1 MKKRKIL
8 KSIVLMITILSVF
21 TACGRQEQPGTS
33 DRVSSE
39 AASEEYVYVPEYL
52 EELHIPDSFNWT
64 ETKVQ
69 GDRLYQY
76 NYIYDLEARKG
87 TDQFCIF
94 SKEGE
99 LLLELSLGG
108 NGSEGQHS
116 SEHLRTY
123 DVDAEGNVYTIEQ
136 GYGESSRDTGYYL
149 CCYDKEGL
157 KVFSRNITDSLKVDE
172 SGVDVSQMLLGQD
185 GRIYI
190 LCQSSVKQFKADGSP
205 AGSIPVAER
214 SSLYGMVEGKSGDVY
229 ILYQDRS
236 SVNSSAQG
244 AKLDFKKGKL
254 GEAFGNLPQ
263 GGSYRGYCAG
273 DAGDFLIN
281 AGSKVYEYRIDT
293 QTYEEV
299 LNWLDCDI
307 VQSNVDSIGRTK
319 EGDLYAVISDL
330 SALTTEVAFLRKHSA
345 SEVVPRTEIVL
356 GLLYFDSDAQA
367 AAVSFNRKNDK
378 YRVVIRSYVDS
389 SAGES
394 YEDGLTKLSLHV
406 AAGEGPDIFDLTQLD
421 MEALS
426 LSGAVEDL
434 GPWLEGSSVLDR
446 EDYLENVLEGYTYGG
461 KLAAIPYSFSLQTI
475 AGKASEL
482 GDEMGW
488 TLEEVFAYAAEHP
501 QAKLFQGATKSRII
515 EFCMMCDMERFLD
528 WDSGTVNFDSE
539 VFVELLEFANSYP
552 DVYTAQADSP
562 DPPELLQSGE
572 VLLYPHTLYYFDEI
586 QLCPAI
592 FDQSV
597 TYVGYP
603 TADGSANVI
612 LNCGTLYGIS
622 AASQNKEGA
631 WTFIESWLNRPVE
644 LAWGFSPR
652 RSQLEL
658 QIADAKEAKKDSNGK
673 ILTDEDGYPLPAH
686 GESGLRFS
694 LDGKEYNYHACTDEE
709 IGWVEELLSVARPV
723 KNSDSRVMAII
734 EEEVQAFYAGQ
745 KTAEEVAYTIQ
756 SRVQVYVDENR

>member
-1 MKKRKIL
+1 MKKFN
-8 KSIVLMITILSVF
+8 SIVLMIVILSVS
-21 TACGRQEQPGTS
+21 TACGRQEEPGTS

-39 AASEEYVYVPEYL
+39 AASEKYVYVPEYL

-76 NYIYDLEARKG
+76 NYIYDLEARTA

-99 LLLELSLGG
+99 LLMELSLGG
-108 NGSEGQHS
+108 NGSEGQYSHEFLS
-116 SEHLRTY
+116 KY
-123 DVDAEGNVYTIEQ
+123 DVDAEGNVYTIEY
-136 GYGESSRDTGYYL
+136 GYKESSLDADYYL
-149 CCYDKEGL
+149 CCYDKAGTRVL
-157 KVFSRNITDSLKVDE
+157 SRNITDSLKVDE
-172 SGVDVSQMLLGQD
+172 SGVNVSQMLLGQD

-190 LCQSSVKQFKADGSP
+190 MCQSSVKLFEADGSP
-205 AGSIPVAER
+205 SGSIPVAER
-214 SSLYGMVEGKSGDVY
+214 GSLYGMVEGKSGDVY

-236 SVNSSAQG
+236 SVNSATQG

-263 GGSYRGYCAG
+263 EGSYKGYCAG
-273 DAGDFLIN
+273 EEGDFLIN
-281 AGSKVYEYRIDT
+281 VGSRVYEYRIDT

-299 LNWLDCDI
+299 LVWLDCDI

-319 EGDLYAVISDL
+319 EGELYAVISDL

-345 SEVVPRTEIVL
+345 SEVVPKTEIVL
-356 GLLYFDSDAQA
+356 GLLYNDWDAQA
-367 AAVSFNRKNDK
+367 AAVSFNKKNDK

-394 YEDGLTKLSLHV
+394 YEDGLTKLSLQV

-421 MEALS
+421 MEALT

-434 GPWLEGSSVLDR
+434 GLWLEGSSVLDR

-461 KLAAIPYSFSLQTI
+461 KLAAIPYSFSLQTM
-475 AGKASEL
+475 AGKVSEL
-482 GDEMGW
+482 GEGMGW

-501 QAKLFQGATKSRII
+501 QAELFKGATKSKIL

-539 VFVELLEFANSYP
+539 VFVELLRFANSYP
-552 DVYTAQADSP
+552 DAYTAQENSL

-572 VLLYPHTLYYFDEI
+572 VLLYSHTLDYFDEI

-592 FDQSV
+592 FDQPV

-612 LNCGTLYGIS
+612 LNCRTLYGIS

-631 WTFIESWLNRPVE
+631 WAFIESWLSRPVE
-644 LAWGFSPR
+644 FAWGFSPR

-658 QIADAKEAKKDSNGK
+658 QIADAKEVKRNSSGE
-673 ILTDEDGYPLPAH
+673 ILSDEDGNPLPAH
-686 GESGLRFS
+686 GASGIRFS
-694 LDGKEYNYHACTDEE
+694 FDGKEYNYHACTDEE
-709 IGWVEELLSVARPV
+709 IGWVEELLSVARPL

-745 KTAEEVAYTIQ
+745 KMAEDVAQTIQ
-756 SRVQVYVDENR
+756 SRVQVYVDESR

>member
-1 MKKRKIL
+1 MKKV
-8 KSIVLMITILSVF
+8 KSIVLVITILSVF
-21 TACGRQEQPGTS
+21 TACGSQEKQSDTS
-33 DRVSSE
+33 DRISSD

-52 EELHIPDSFNWT
+52 EELHIPDSINRYET
-64 ETKVQ
+64 EAQ

-99 LLLELSLGG
+99 LLFELSLGG
-108 NGSEGQHS
+108 NGSEGQYS
-116 SEHLRTY
+116 SEHLRRY

-136 GYGESSRDTGYYL
+136 GYGGSSQDADYYL
-149 CCYDKEGL
+149 CCYDKTGTR
-157 KVFSRNITDSLKVDE
+157 VFSCNITDSLKVDE

-205 AGSIPVAER
+205 LGSISVAER
-214 SSLYGMVEGKSGDVY
+214 GSLYGMVEGKSGDVY
-229 ILYQDRS
+229 IFYHDRS
-236 SVNSSAQG
+236 SVNSDTQG

-263 GGSYRGYCAG
+263 GDSYKDYCAG
-273 DAGDFLIN
+273 EEGDFLIN
-281 AGSKVYEYRIDT
+281 VGSRVYEYRMDT

-299 LNWLDCDI
+299 LVWLDCDI

-319 EGDLYAVISDL
+319 EGELYAVISDL
-330 SALTTEVAFLRKHSA
+330 SALTTEVAFLQKHSA

-394 YEDGLTKLSLHV
+394 YEDGLTKLSLQV

-421 MEALS
+421 MEALT
-426 LSGAVEDL
+426 LSGVVEDL
-434 GPWLEGSSVLDR
+434 GPWLESSSVLDR

-482 GDEMGW
+482 GEGRGW
-488 TLEEVFAYAAEHP
+488 TLEEVFAYTAEHP
-501 QAKLFQGATKSRII
+501 QAKLLQGATKSRIL
-515 EFCMMCDMERFLD
+515 EFCMMCDIERFLD

-539 VFVELLEFANSYP
+539 VFVELLEFVNGYP
-552 DVYTAQADSP
+552 DVYTAQANSP

-603 TADGSANVI
+603 TADGSVNVI

-631 WTFIESWLNRPVE
+631 WAFVESWLSRPVE
-644 LAWGFSPR
+644 FAWGFSPR

-658 QIADAKEAKKDSNGK
+658 QIADAKEVKKDSSGK
-673 ILTDEDGYPLPAH
+673 ILTDEDGNPLPAH

-709 IGWVEELLSVARPV
+709 IGWVEELLAVAKPV

-734 EEEVQAFYAGQ
+734 EEEVQAFYTGQ
-745 KTAEEVAYTIQ
+745 KTAEDVAQTIQ